1 MQAGRQSIDQG
12 GESLPTTATLRFRHS
27 HGSLGVSRHG
37 RIRPGGLLAVEY
49 DPARLTQGGNAPI
62 SSTDILCHVRFQPA
76 GQTHSESV
84 LEHTGPLVSA
94 SGPPRPALL
103 EVAVPAG
110 TTEVELWFERREP
123 AGISAWDSRYGQNY
137 TFDVSGEG
145 LPIPKRSVAARP
157 DTLIDLSKIR
167 VVEDAAT
174 KEEAGRGMSVRTLL
188 IVRALTGDPATAAD
202 TWADVH
208 VFDAAGDLIHAG
220 SVAFRPPE
228 RTADP
233 ALRVWE
239 DEVYQGSGGGSGM
252 GGCGPARTPTWSS
265 TDCTARSA
273 VTCSRTASC
282 ISSRCWPTRTC
293 AAARAVRDSGR
304 GPSLVCTAASGGA
317 CGGGSVTRLRHAWGS
332 HLRDRPSRQPR
343 CTVAYGI
350 CRPPIRHST
359 KNGDARGLPG
369 AGSARGPCQA
379 KRSPDARGAK

>member
-1 MQAGRQSIDQG
+1 MEGIITLQEGAMQAGRQSIDQG

-37 RIRPGGLLAVEY
+37 RIRPGGRLLVEY
-49 DPARLTQGGNAPI
+49 DAARLTQRGNAPT

-84 LEHTGPLVSA
+84 LEHTDPLVSA

-145 LPIPKRSVAARP
+145 LAIPKRSVAARP

-188 IVRALTGDPATAAD
+188 VVRALTGDPAAAAD

-220 SVAFRPPE
+220 SVAFKRPE

-252 GGCGPARTPTWSS
+252 GVWSRPDAHTIQYRLYCQVRGQVFTDGVLHQFEVPA
-265 TDCTARSA
+265 DEDMC
-273 VTCSRTASC
+273 
-282 ISSRCWPTRTC
+282 
-293 AAARAVRDSGR
+293 
-304 GPSLVCTAASGGA
+304 
-317 CGGGSVTRLRHAWGS
+317 
-332 HLRDRPSRQPR
+332 
-343 CTVAYGI
+343 
-350 CRPPIRHST
+350 
-359 KNGDARGLPG
+359 
-369 AGSARGPCQA
+369 
-379 KRSPDARGAK
+379 RSPEGV